1 MSRSLAGENNRIG
14 AKQLVAQGIPEET
27 GYVIFLFVAT
37 LALVMVLRLL
47 ISPRDLQ
54 PTPEKKAP
62 FESGQI
68 ALGPGRTRFI
78 IQYYPYI
85 LMFVVY
91 DVIAMFLF
99 AWALNLK
106 ALGASG
112 TVPVLVFMAVAIL
125 PLAYALHLAS
135 RRENW

>member
-1 MSRSLAGENNRIG
+1 VVS
-14 AKQLVAQGIPEET
+14 QGIPEET
-27 GYVIFLFVAT
+27 GYIIFLFAAT
-37 LALVMVLRLL
+37 ILLVLALRLV
-47 ISPRDLQ
+47 ISPRDPR
-54 PTPEKKAP
+54 PTPEKRAA

-68 ALGPGRTRFI
+68 AAGPGRTRFI

-99 AWALNLK
+99 AWALDLR
-106 ALGASG
+106 ALGAAG
-112 TVPVLVFMAVAIL
+112 TIPVLVFMLVAL
-125 PLAYALHLAS
+125 VPLAYALHLAG

>member
-1 MSRSLAGENNRIG
+1 M
-14 AKQLVAQGIPEET
+14 VAQGIPEET
-27 GYVIFLFVAT
+27 GYILFLFGAT
-37 LALVMVLRLL
+37 LALVIVLRLV
-47 ISPRDLQ
+47 IAPKDPR
-54 PTPEKKAP
+54 PTPEKRAP

-68 ALGPGRTRFI
+68 ASGPGRTRFI

-99 AWALNLK
+99 AWALNLR
-106 ALGASG
+106 ALGAAG
-112 TVPVLVFMAVAIL
+112 TVPVVIFMVVALV
-125 PLAYALHLAS
+125 PLAYALHLAG

>member
-1 MSRSLAGENNRIG
+1 M
-14 AKQLVAQGIPEET
+14 VAQGILEET
-27 GYVIFLFVAT
+27 GYVAFLFAAT
-37 LALVMVLRLL
+37 LGLVIILRLL
-47 ISPRDLQ
+47 INPRDPK
-54 PTPEKKAP
+54 PTPEKTAP

-68 ALGPGRTRFI
+68 AVGPGRTRFI

-99 AWALNLK
+99 AWALNLRV
-106 ALGASG
+106 LGPAG
-112 TVPVLVFMAVAIL
+112 TIPVLVFLAVSIV
-125 PLAYALHLAS
+125 PLAYTLHLAS

>member
-1 MSRSLAGENNRIG
+1 
-14 AKQLVAQGIPEET
+14 LVAQGIPEET
-27 GYVIFLFVAT
+27 GYIVFLFAAT
-37 LALVMVLRLL
+37 IALVLVVRIV
-47 ISPRDLQ
+47 ISPRDPR
-54 PTPEKKAP
+54 PTPEKRAP

-68 ALGPGRTRFI
+68 SSGAGRTRFI

-99 AWALNLK
+99 AWALNLR
-106 ALGASG
+106 ALGAAG
-112 TVPVLVFMAVAIL
+112 TVPIVVFMVVAL
-125 PLAYALHLAS
+125 PPLAYALHLAN

>member
-1 MSRSLAGENNRIG
+1 
-14 AKQLVAQGIPEET
+14 LVAQGIPEET
-27 GYVIFLFVAT
+27 GYILFLFAAT
-37 LALVMVLRLL
+37 IALVVVVRLV
-47 ISPRDLQ
+47 ISPKDPR
-54 PTPEKKAP
+54 PTPEKRAP

-68 ALGPGRTRFI
+68 SSGAGRTRFI

-99 AWALNLK
+99 AWAINLR
-106 ALGASG
+106 ALGAAG
-112 TVPVLVFMAVAIL
+112 TLPILVFMLVAL
-125 PLAYALHLAS
+125 PPLAYALHLAN

>member
-1 MSRSLAGENNRIG
+1 MVS
-14 AKQLVAQGIPEET
+14 QGIPEEA
-27 GYVIFLFVAT
+27 GYILFLFAAT
-37 LALVMVLRLL
+37 IALVIVVKIV
-47 ISPRDLQ
+47 ISPRDPR
-54 PTPEKKAP
+54 PTPEKRAP

-68 ALGPGRTRFI
+68 SAGAGRTRFI

-99 AWALNLK
+99 AWALNLR

-112 TVPVLVFMAVAIL
+112 TVPILVFILVAL
-125 PLAYALHLAS
+125 PPLAYALHLANQ
-135 RRENW
+135 RENW

>member
-1 MSRSLAGENNRIG
+1 V
-14 AKQLVAQGIPEET
+14 VAQGIPEET
-27 GYVIFLFVAT
+27 GYVAFLFVAT
-37 LALVMVLRLL
+37 VALVIILRLL
-47 ISPRDLQ
+47 INPRDPR
-54 PTPEKKAP
+54 PTPEKTAP

-68 ALGPGRTRFI
+68 AVGPGRTRFM

-99 AWALNLK
+99 AWAINLRI
-106 ALGASG
+106 LGANG
-112 TVPVLVFMAVAIL
+112 TIPVLVFVVVSLI
-125 PLAYALHLAS
+125 PLAYSLHLAS

>member
-1 MSRSLAGENNRIG
+1 M
-14 AKQLVAQGIPEET
+14 VAQGIPEET

-37 LALVMVLRLL
+37 ILLVVAVRIV
-47 ISPRDLQ
+47 ISPKDPK
-54 PTPEKKAP
+54 PTPEKRAA

-68 ALGPGRTRFI
+68 STGPGRTRFI

-99 AWALNLK
+99 AWALNLRS
-106 ALGASG
+106 LGASG
-112 TVPVLVFMAVAIL
+112 TIPVVVFLAVAL
-125 PLAYALHLAS
+125 PPLAYALHLAG

>member
-1 MSRSLAGENNRIG
+1 M
-14 AKQLVAQGIPEET
+14 VAQGILEET
-27 GYVIFLFVAT
+27 GYVAFLFAAT
-37 LALVMVLRLL
+37 LGLVIILRLL
-47 ISPRDLQ
+47 INPKDPK
-54 PTPEKKAP
+54 PTPEKTAP

-68 ALGPGRTRFI
+68 AVGPGRTRFI

-99 AWALNLK
+99 AWALNLRV
-106 ALGASG
+106 LGAVG
-112 TVPVLVFMAVAIL
+112 TIPVLVFLAVSL
-125 PLAYALHLAS
+125 VPLAYTLHLAS

>member
-1 MSRSLAGENNRIG
+1 M
-14 AKQLVAQGIPEET
+14 VAQGIPEET
-27 GYVIFLFVAT
+27 GYVLFLFAST
-37 LALVMVLRLL
+37 LALVIVLRLL

-54 PTPEKKAP
+54 PTPEKTAP

-68 ALGPGRTRFI
+68 AVGPGRTRFM

-99 AWALNLK
+99 AWALNLR

-112 TVPVLVFMAVAIL
+112 TIPVVTFISVSLV
-125 PLAYALHLAS
+125 PLAYSLHLAS

>member
-1 MSRSLAGENNRIG
+1 M
-14 AKQLVAQGIPEET
+14 VAQGIPEEA
-27 GYVIFLFVAT
+27 GYVLFLFTAT
-37 LALVMVLRLL
+37 IVLVIVISLV
-47 ISPRDLQ
+47 ISPKDPR
-54 PTPEKKAP
+54 PTPEKRQP

-68 ALGPGRTRFI
+68 SSGPGRTRFI

-99 AWALNLK
+99 AWALNLR
-106 ALGASG
+106 ALGAAG
-112 TVPVLVFMAVAIL
+112 TVPVFIFMLVAL
-125 PLAYALHLAS
+125 PPLAYALHLAG

>member
-1 MSRSLAGENNRIG
+1 V
-14 AKQLVAQGIPEET
+14 VAQGILEET
-27 GYVIFLFVAT
+27 GYVAFLFVAT
-37 LALVMVLRLL
+37 LGLVIVLRLL
-47 ISPRDLQ
+47 INPRDPR

-68 ALGPGRTRFI
+68 AVGPGRTRFI

-99 AWALNLK
+99 AWAMNLRV
-106 ALGASG
+106 LGMPG
-112 TVPVLVFMAVAIL
+112 TVPIFIFLLASLI
-125 PLAYALHLAS
+125 PLAYTLHLAS
-135 RRENW
+135 HAENW

>member
-1 MSRSLAGENNRIG
+1 M
-14 AKQLVAQGIPEET
+14 VAHGIPEET
-27 GYVIFLFVAT
+27 GYILFLFGAT
-37 LALVMVLRLL
+37 LALVIVLRLV
-47 ISPRDLQ
+47 ITPQDPR
-54 PTPEKKAP
+54 PTPEKRAP

-68 ALGPGRTRFI
+68 AAGPGRTRFI

-99 AWALNLK
+99 AWALNLR
-106 ALGASG
+106 ALGAAG
-112 TVPVLVFMAVAIL
+112 TVPIVTFMVVALV
-125 PLAYALHLAS
+125 PLAYALHLAG

>member
-1 MSRSLAGENNRIG
+1 M
-14 AKQLVAQGIPEET
+14 VAQGIPEI
-27 GYVIFLFVAT
+27 GAYIAFLFVST
-37 LALVMVLRLL
+37 VALVIVLRLFVTPED
-47 ISPRDLQ
+47 PR

-68 ALGPGRTRFI
+68 ATGPGRTRFI

-99 AWALNLK
+99 AWALDLR
-106 ALGASG
+106 ALGAAG
-112 TVPVLVFMAVAIL
+112 TVPILTFMVVALV
-125 PLAYALHLAS
+125 PLAYALHLAGQ
-135 RRENW
+135 RENW

>member
-1 MSRSLAGENNRIG
+1 MVS
-14 AKQLVAQGIPEET
+14 QGIPEEA
-27 GYVIFLFVAT
+27 GYILFLFVAT
-37 LALVMVLRLL
+37 IALVIVVRIV
-47 ISPRDLQ
+47 ISPRDPR
-54 PTPEKKAP
+54 PTPEKRAA

-68 ALGPGRTRFI
+68 SAGAGRTRFI

-99 AWALNLK
+99 AWALNLR

-112 TVPVLVFMAVAIL
+112 TVPVLVFMLVAL
-125 PLAYALHLAS
+125 PPLGYALHLAGQ
-135 RRENW
+135 RENW

>member
-1 MSRSLAGENNRIG
+1 
-14 AKQLVAQGIPEET
+14 LVAQGIPEET
-27 GYVIFLFVAT
+27 GYILFLFAAT
-37 LALVMVLRLL
+37 IALVVVVRIV
-47 ISPRDLQ
+47 ISPKDPR
-54 PTPEKKAP
+54 PTPEKRAP

-68 ALGPGRTRFI
+68 SSGAGRTRFI

-99 AWALNLK
+99 AWALNLR
-106 ALGASG
+106 ALGAAG
-112 TVPVLVFMAVAIL
+112 TLPILVFMLVAL
-125 PLAYALHLAS
+125 PPLAYALHLAN

>member
-1 MSRSLAGENNRIG
+1 VVS
-14 AKQLVAQGIPEET
+14 QGIPEET
-27 GYVIFLFVAT
+27 GYIIFLFAAT
-37 LALVMVLRLL
+37 LLLVLALRLV
-47 ISPRDLQ
+47 ISPRDPR

-68 ALGPGRTRFI
+68 AAGPGRTRFI

-99 AWALNLK
+99 AWALDLR
-106 ALGASG
+106 ALGATG
-112 TVPVLVFMAVAIL
+112 TIPVLVFMIVAL
-125 PLAYALHLAS
+125 VPLAYALHLAGQ
-135 RRENW
+135 RENW